1 MKFFHT
7 GLLGGLTLG
16 VTGALSLGLALPANA
31 DTYHAVTSGETLAAI
46 AKRYNVKTNDLREAN
61 KLSNLGDN
69 SPLAAMLLR
78 IPGANET
85 VVGNVIAQ
93 PTAPTP
99 RAATTLRQQVPSQ
112 SPARYFGT
120 VTRTVPYVVQNG
132 DTLESLA
139 TRFSRNNE
147 SVSVA
152 EIRSRN
158 NISTIP
164 RVGTTIQIPVK
175 TTYGVSQASAQ
186 IQPRTA
192 ASPAIVP
199 DSGDNASI
207 SVVSTSSSGEPVAR
221 VITADAAPVYRAP
234 NAPRGQLAARGG
246 YGSMVDGARVLQ
258 NGEELM
264 SAPAKR
270 TNTRSSSLPATH
282 NLARVAKISQN
293 GARIRRLPDADAVTL
308 YNCKTGTEIAVI
320 RQKGAWSAVLMSDR
334 STGWIP
340 TRYLN
345 FTGASVDITSQVE
358 TRDRGDDTA
367 TGWTAGYQSNHPAI
381 RYALSW
387 LGTPYVYGGN
397 SKRGIDCSALMQRAF
412 AASGKK
418 LPRVS
423 RDQAKVGMKV
433 SPENL
438 QPGDRLYFSASG
450 THVDHTGLYM
460 GNGLYVHAS
469 GGARKVVVSRLREPR
484 SWNIFVGARR

>member
-1 MKFFHT
+1 MKFFRT
-7 GLLGGLTLG
+7 GQFHGLALGISGALALGLTL
-16 VTGALSLGLALPANA
+16 PASA
-31 DTYHAVTSGETLAAI
+31 DTYHAVTNGETLAAI
-46 AKRYNVKTNDLREAN
+46 AKRYNVKTNALREAN

-85 VVGNVIAQ
+85 ASGNVIAT
-93 PTAPTP
+93 PATPAP
-99 RAATTLRQQVPSQ
+99 RAATAFRQQNPSQ
-112 SPARYFGT
+112 STARYFGT
-120 VTRTVPYVVQNG
+120 VTRTVPYVMKNG
-132 DTLESLA
+132 DTLESVA
-139 TRFSRNNE
+139 ARFTQNNE

-152 EIRSRN
+152 ELRSRN
-158 NISTIP
+158 NLSGTP
-164 RVGTTIQIPVK
+164 RVGTLLQVPVK
-175 TTYGVSQASAQ
+175 ATYGVSQASAQ
-186 IQPRTA
+186 MQPRA
-192 ASPAIVP
+192 AARTISA
-199 DSGDNASI
+199 DSGDSAAI
-207 SVVSTSSSGEPVAR
+207 SVVSASASGEPVAR
-221 VITADAAPVYRAP
+221 VITANAAPVYQAP
-234 NAPRGQLAARGG
+234 NASRGQLAARGG
-246 YGSMVDGARVLQ
+246 YGTMVDGARVLQ

-264 SAPAKR
+264 SAPR
-270 TNTRSSSLPATH
+270 TSTRSSSLPATH

-308 YNCKTGTEIAVI
+308 YNCKTGTELAVI
-320 RQKGAWSAVLMSDR
+320 RQKGAWSAILMSDR
-334 STGWIP
+334 STGWLP
-340 TRYLN
+340 TRYLK

-358 TRDRGDDTA
+358 TQDRGDDTA
-367 TGWTAGYQSNHPAI
+367 SGWTAGYQSNHPAI

>member
-1 MKFFHT
+1 MKFSRT
-7 GLLGGLTLG
+7 GLPNGLALGVSGVLALGLTL
-16 VTGALSLGLALPANA
+16 PASA
-31 DTYHAVTSGETLAAI
+31 DTYHAVTSGETLSAI

-78 IPGANET
+78 IPGAEE
-85 VVGNVIAQ
+85 IAANSASAQ
-93 PTAPTP
+93 SSTPAP

-112 SPARYFGT
+112 SAARYFGT
-120 VTRTVPYVVQNG
+120 VTRTTPYVVQNG
-132 DTLESLA
+132 DTLESVA
-139 TRFSRNNE
+139 ARFTQHNE

-158 NISTIP
+158 HLSTMP
-164 RVGTTIQIPVK
+164 RVGTTIQIPIK
-175 TTYGVSQASAQ
+175 TTYGVSQSSAQ
-186 IQPRTA
+186 IQPRA
-192 ASPAIVP
+192 AARAITP
-199 DSGDNASI
+199 DSGDSASI
-207 SVVSTSSSGEPVAR
+207 SVVNTSSGDEPVAR
-221 VITADAAPVYRAP
+221 VITADAAPVYQAP
-234 NAPRGQLAARGG
+234 NASRGQLASRGG
-246 YGSMVDGARVLQ
+246 YGSMIEGGRVLQ

-264 SAPAKR
+264 SAPSKR

-293 GARIRRLPDADAVTL
+293 GARIRRLPDADAATL

-320 RQKGAWSAVLMSDR
+320 RQQGAWSAILMSDR

-358 TRDRGDDTA
+358 TQDRGDDTA

-397 SKRGIDCSALMQRAF
+397 STRGIDCSALMQRAF